1 VQAAQGI
8 SLRIAVQ
15 TDGSHDATSQI
26 GKIPAAERDHTL
38 GPRCKK
44 SMGDAGT
51 HESGGTRNQNGHRL
65 SMDE

>member
-8 SLRIAVQ
+8 SVRIAVQ
-15 TDGSHDATSQI
+15 TDGSHDTTSQI
-26 GKIPAAERDHTL
+26 GKITAAERDHTL
-38 GPRCKK
+38 GPRCQK
-44 SMGDAGT
+44 SMGDAGA